1 MSDGGRGGREEANA
15 RGDWRRRKGRR
26 MGWWEALL
34 RLGKFAVLRGVLG
47 AQLSA
52 VSWEPL
58 LCPLQ
63 LP

>member
-1 MSDGGRGGREEANA
+1 MMEGEVAGKKQMAGESGGGG
-15 RGDWRRRKGRR
+15 KGG
-26 MGWWEALL
+26 GWGGWEALL
-34 RLGKFAVLRGVLG
+34 RLGKFAVLWGVLG

>member
-1 MSDGGRGGREEANA
+1 MMEGEVAGKKQMAGESGGRE
-15 RGDWRRRKGRR
+15 RGG
-26 MGWWEALL
+26 GWGGWEALL

-52 VSWEPL
+52 VFWEPL